1 MKKFVAALVAVV
13 MAVMVVPSASA
24 ADYAQ
29 LTNVRT
35 GHHPTFD
42 RVVFDL
48 TGGQVPVTI
57 SAITEPTNC
66 GSGKPISAKGV
77 EFLEV
82 RLQPADGH
90 SYTGSRN
97 ITTGLPT
104 AQSVVFTCDFE
115 ADLSIAVGV
124 GHRNA
129 TYNAYY
135 LANPLRYVVDVHHAG
150 SAAVGAEN
158 FHDHNN

>member
-1 MKKFVAALVAVV
+1 MKRIFAVLIAVV

-48 TGGQVPVTI
+48 TGGQPQDSVSSIPEPVG
-57 SAITEPTNC
+57 C

-97 ITTGLPT
+97 ITTGYAT

-115 ADLSIAVGV
+115 ADLSIAIGV
-124 GHRNA
+124 GHRNP
-129 TYNAYY
+129 TYRAYF
-135 LANPLRYVVDVHHAG
+135 LTNPLRYVIDIDHAG
-150 SAAVGAEN
+150 SGAVGTNN
-158 FHDHNN
+158 FHDYN

>member
-1 MKKFVAALVAVV
+1 MKRIFAVLIAVV

-29 LTNVRT
+29 LTNVRI
-35 GHHPTFD
+35 GHHPEYD

-48 TGGQVPVTI
+48 TGGEPQVGISRISEPV
-57 SAITEPTNC
+57 SC

-90 SYTGSRN
+90 PYTGPRN

-115 ADLSIAVGV
+115 ADLSIAIGV
-124 GHRNA
+124 NRRNA
-129 TYNAYY
+129 RYEAWFFT
-135 LANPLRYVVDVHHAG
+135 NPLRYAIDIYH
-150 SAAVGAEN
+150 S
-158 FHDHNN
+158 

>member
-1 MKKFVAALVAVV
+1 MKRIFAALIAVIT
-13 MAVMVVPSASA
+13 AVMVVPSASA

-48 TGGQVPVTI
+48 TGGKPEVSVTR
-57 SAITEPTNC
+57 ITEPTNC

-115 ADLSIAVGV
+115 ADLSIVIGV
-124 GHRNA
+124 NRANA
-129 TYNAYY
+129 HYEAGFYGS
-135 LANPLRYVVDVHHAG
+135 PLRYVVDI
-150 SAAVGAEN
+150 
-158 FHDHNN
+158 DHS

>member
-1 MKKFVAALVAVV
+1 MKKFVAALAAVV

-35 GHHPTFD
+35 GHHADYD

-48 TGGQVPVTI
+48 TGGQVPVTVSTI
-57 SAITEPTNC
+57 SEPTNC

-77 EFLEV
+77 EFVEV

-115 ADLSIAVGV
+115 ADLSIAIGV
-124 GHRNA
+124 NHRSPRIVA
-129 TYNAYY
+129 GYY
-135 LANPLRYVVDVHHAG
+135 TGPLRYVVDIYH
-150 SAAVGAEN
+150 S
-158 FHDHNN
+158 